1 MGRWNGNV
9 CEFISSLV
17 ASFSCQTWQNSR
29 ASALLRFCL
38 EPLDTAAAMVL
49 PPGSLE
55 QINERATVPY
65 IKVKERV
72 H

>member
-1 MGRWNGNV
+1 MGRWNGHV

-29 ASALLRFCL
+29 ASALLPFCL
-38 EPLDTAAAMVL
+38 EPLDTAAATVL

-55 QINERATVPY
+55 QINKRLTAPY
-65 IKVKERV
+65 VKAKE
-72 H
+72 